1 MKYSLTLEL
10 NIFMKNKI
18 TFVLSLLFG
27 LMFINAGLNKFLNY
41 MPMPENLPEKM
52 LKAMNAFMEIGWLMP
67 LVGAVEVLGG
77 LLIIIPKTRALGAL
91 MIFPIMVGIVLTNI
105 VQDTSGLPIAGVLSA
120 ILIWI
125 MYENREKYAPL
136 FE

>member
-1 MKYSLTLEL
+1 
-10 NIFMKNKI
+10 MKNKI

-91 MIFPIMVGIVLTNI
+91 IIFPIMVGIVLTNI
-105 VQDTSGLPIAGVLSA
+105 VQDSSGLPIAGVLSA

-125 MYENREKYAPL
+125 MYDNKEKYAPL
-136 FE
+136 F

>member
-1 MKYSLTLEL
+1 
-10 NIFMKNKI
+10 MKNKI

-41 MPMPENLPEKM
+41 MPMPDNLPEKM
-52 LKAMNAFMEIGWLMP
+52 LKAMNAFTEIGWIMP
-67 LVGAVEVLGG
+67 LVGTFEVLGG
-77 LLIIIPKTRALGAL
+77 LLVIIPKTRALGAL

-105 VQDTSGLPIAGVLSA
+105 VQDTSGLPIAGVFSA

-125 MYENREKYAPL
+125 MYDNREKYAPL
-136 FE
+136 

>member
-1 MKYSLTLEL
+1 
-10 NIFMKNKI
+10 MKNKI

-41 MPMPENLPEKM
+41 MPMPDNLPEKM

-67 LVGAVEVLGG
+67 LVGVVEVLGG

-91 MIFPIMVGIVLTNI
+91 VILPVMVGIVLTNI
-105 VQDTSGLPIAGVLSA
+105 VQDSSGLPIAGVFSA

-125 MYENREKYAPL
+125 MYDNKEKYVPL
-136 FE
+136 FK